1 MLSINSEH
9 LTDSD
14 LAYIAFRLSF
24 FETLERISLAEQL
37 GLAGEGAYG
46 YLSEVPFLRNVAARV
61 QLCALLECW
70 SKVTSQSSM
79 PATLV
84 DESVVYAV
92 CESSARIVDADV
104 DFTNH
109 FLATGPRIQPSGII
123 PTLADQLRFLH
134 LSMPNEGHY
143 LLLSQFQ
150 DVDPEEGAKLK
161 SNFGIDP
168 EACEPMFELLGRWH
182 VSSDFRQNGTGLLTA
197 SELTQAAQVLG
208 LDRTPS
214 SPLR

>member
-24 FETLERISLAEQL
+24 FETLERISLAEQM

-46 YLSEVPFLRNVAARV
+46 FLAEVPFLRNVAPRV

-70 SKVTSQSSM
+70 SKVTSQTSQT
-79 PATLV
+79 ATLV

-104 DFTNH
+104 DFANH
-109 FLATGPRIQPSGII
+109 FLATGPRIQPSGMIAK
-123 PTLADQLRFLH
+123 LADQLRFLH
-134 LSMPNEGHY
+134 LSLPNEGHY
-143 LLLSQFQ
+143 LLLSQFH
-150 DVDPEEGAKLK
+150 DVNPEEGSKLK
-161 SNFGIDP
+161 ANFGINP
-168 EACEPMFELLGRWH
+168 ESCDPMFDLLGRWH
-182 VSSDFRQNGTGLLTA
+182 VSPAFRQNGDGLLTA

-208 LDRTPS
+208 VDRTPS
-214 SPLR
+214 SPMR